1 VSRRFGTDS
10 PHDRDLLAAVRPDDW
25 VNPEPAPRYHL
36 VVVGAGTAGLV
47 TAAGAAGLGA
57 RVALVERHLMGGDC
71 LNVGCVPS
79 KALLASAGA
88 AAAVRRA
95 AELGV
100 AAGAPTVDFP
110 AVMERLRALRAGLA
124 PVDGAARFRDLGV
137 DVFLGAARFVAR
149 DRVEVG
155 GRTLRFARAVI
166 ATGGRP
172 AVPDVP
178 GLAAAGYRTNETIF
192 DLEALPRRL
201 AVVGGGPIGCELAQ
215 AFARLGSRVT
225 LIQSGPRLLPRDDP
239 DAAAIVAAAFVAE
252 GIDLR
257 LGATP
262 VEVAKVGA
270 DGGARR
276 LRLADGAEIAADE
289 ILVAAGR
296 LPNVEQLGLEVAGVA
311 TGRDG
316 VVVDDHL
323 RTANRRIYAAG
334 DVALS
339 FKFTHAADAA
349 ARIVIQ
355 NALFAGRRRFSAAV
369 VPWSTYTD
377 PEVAHVGLDAA
388 EVAARGEAVATITIP
403 FDEVD
408 RARLEGDARGFLRV
422 HAESGS
428 GRLLGGTVVG
438 RDAGDLVAE
447 LATAIAGRM
456 GLPDLA
462 AVIHPYPTRAEAVRK
477 AGDAWNRR
485 RLTPS
490 ARRLLGAWLRLRFGR
505 LR

>member
-1 VSRRFGTDS
+1 
-10 PHDRDLLAAVRPDDW
+10 
-25 VNPEPAPRYHL
+25 
-36 VVVGAGTAGLV
+36 
-47 TAAGAAGLGA
+47 
-57 RVALVERHLMGGDC
+57 
-71 LNVGCVPS
+71 
-79 KALLASAGA
+79 
-88 AAAVRRA
+88 
-95 AELGV
+95 
-100 AAGAPTVDFP
+100 
-110 AVMERLRALRAGLA
+110 MERLRALRAELA
-124 PVDGAARFRDLGV
+124 PIDGAARFRDLGV
-137 DVFLGAARFVAR
+137 DVFFGAARFVAR

-155 GRTLRFARAVI
+155 GRALRFARAVV

-201 AVVGGGPIGCELAQ
+201 AVIGGGPIGCELAQ

-225 LIQSGPRLLPRDDP
+225 LVQGAPRLLPRDDS

-257 LGATP
+257 LGATL
-262 VEVAKVGA
+262 VEVKAA

-296 LPNVEQLGLEVAGVA
+296 IPNLEELGLEAAGVA
-311 TGRDG
+311 TDRDG

-323 RTANRRIYAAG
+323 RTTNRRIFAAG
-334 DVALS
+334 DVALR
-339 FKFTHAADAA
+339 FRFTHAADAA

-388 EVAARGEAVATITIP
+388 EAAARGDTVATITVP

-408 RARLEGDARGFLRV
+408 RARLEGDSRGFLRV
-422 HAESGS
+422 HAEASG
-428 GRLLGGTVVG
+428 GRVLGATVVG
-438 RDAGDLVAE
+438 REAGDLVAE
-447 LATAIAGRM
+447 LATAIAGRL
-456 GLPDLA
+456 GLGDLA

-485 RLTPS
+485 RLTPWT
-490 ARRLLGAWLRLRFGR
+490 RRLLGAWLRLRFGR
-505 LR
+505 IR